1 MSAKSNVSVRAM
13 NKWLKSLHFQRTR
26 SKDFSLAKKK
36 KKGLFRIWVLYT
48 TQNSSAFWYSIALY
62 RIN

>member
-26 SKDFSLAKKK
+26 SKDFSLEKRKR
-36 KKGLFRIWVLYT
+36 LFRIWVLYT